1 MPVWNIFSRGRRG
14 ELEKLRGKARQ
25 MKEWFESAMVM
36 VDNVP
41 IGVAWADPQ
50 RDFTITYVNG
60 HGRAMLAPFAAGGGE
75 SLSGQKLHAL
85 FPVLAKRRAELA
97 DPDRLPLQE
106 ILVFG
111 SLVLELKVLGIR
123 NAEGVYTGAMTA
135 WTDVTHRTR
144 LAEGFE
150 ANVKSVVTAVASAAA
165 AMQATAH
172 DMSQAAAEMTTRSS
186 TVAAAAEQATSN
198 VQSVA
203 GAADQLTTS
212 IGEIGRK
219 VQESSRMATKAV
231 EEARRTDATVQSLSG
246 AAQKIGEVIGLI
258 QTIAGQTNLLALNAT
273 IEAARAGEHG
283 KGFAVVASE
292 VKALANQ
299 TAKATE
305 EIAGQV
311 AAIQAATGEAVAAI
325 QSIGATIEQVHE
337 VGGAIATAVEEQGA
351 ATREIAANVQ
361 LAAAGTQNVSS
372 NIAAV
377 TRASG
382 EASAAT
388 GEVLGSAS
396 ELATQSQRLKDEVD
410 AFLATVRAA

>member
-1 MPVWNIFSRGRRG
+1 MPVWNLFSRRRND
-14 ELEKLRGKARQ
+14 ELAKLRAKAKQ

-41 IGVAWADPQ
+41 IGVAWVDPQ
-50 RDFTITYVNG
+50 RDFAITYVNG
-60 HGRAMLAPFAAGGGE
+60 HGRAMLAPFAAGGGDA
-75 SLSGQKLHAL
+75 LAGQPLHAL

-97 DPDRLPLQE
+97 DPDRLPLHE
-106 ILVFG
+106 TVAFG
-111 SLVLELKVLGIR
+111 ALVLELEVLAIR
-123 NAEGVYTGAMTA
+123 NAEGVYTGAMTV
-135 WTDVTHRTR
+135 WRDVTDRAR
-144 LAEGFE
+144 LADRFE

-165 AMQATAH
+165 TMQATARG
-172 DMSQAAAEMTTRSS
+172 MSQAASEMTARSS

-203 GAADQLTTS
+203 GAAEQLTTS
-212 IGEIGRK
+212 IGDIGRK
-219 VQESSRMATKAV
+219 VQDSSRMATKAV
-231 EEARRTDATVQSLSG
+231 EETRRTDATVQSLSS

-305 EIAGQV
+305 EIAAQV

-325 QSIGATIEQVHE
+325 QSIGTTIEQVHE
-337 VGGAIATAVEEQGA
+337 IGGAIASAVEEQGA

-361 LAAAGTQNVSS
+361 RAAAGTQDVSA

-377 TRASG
+377 TQASG
-382 EASAAT
+382 KAGAAT
-388 GEVLGSAS
+388 GEVLGSAG
-396 ELATQSQRLKDEVD
+396 ELAAQSQRLSDEVD
-410 AFLATVRAA
+410 AFLATVRSA